1 MSLGDDISRNFASL
15 SFDRIHH
22 DHIAQDIIDY
32 IAPFNLDILRVR
44 PVGHRRTMRMYD
56 STATYGGFILS
67 QFIQGAVCN
76 SSTRWFG
83 LKYIDEE
90 INEQQEVQTWFKQV
104 VTAMLQALR
113 SSNFYEGNG
122 QSINSWVH
130 LGTAPLLCEM
140 VPQSRSGLAKLC
152 YTSIPYGQ
160 YVMSA
165 GPDGKVDT
173 FLRKVKLPLI
183 VLKKMFDP
191 KASPFNK
198 GISAEWERACEK
210 NPYEKQEVLQCIEPR
225 EDLYGKN
232 QSLAPNASSLKRA
245 DQLPWASVWIEY
257 GTKNRILRE
266 SGYRLFP
273 VAIARYDLIAGET
286 YGRGPSEMALPDAR
300 TLNEADRKEQ
310 LMWDRYLDPP
320 TLTKRNSIISG
331 VLSKRAGGDTI
342 VTDPGTAV
350 RPLFD
355 TTAWQPDDMMRKR
368 KEQAILRVYHVNE
381 ILNLLAREKPEMTAF
396 EVNARLSLL
405 QQIQGPVF
413 SRLEQDYLATIVQV
427 TLDNM
432 AHARMLEDPPA
443 ELTMRGTDGVLTI
456 SYEGPL
462 ARAQR
467 SQEVL
472 DIQQS
477 VADLASISQFD
488 PDTVHIPDWKR
499 VVRKLWE
506 IRGTQDLTLNEAEF
520 KQLMQQIQQQQ
531 QEQQQMQLA
540 GGMAEAAGK
549 VAPFIKQMREGG
561 GALGMGGGGGGGQQ
575 QSPAAA

>member
-1 MSLGDDISRNFASL
+1 
-15 SFDRIHH
+15 
-22 DHIAQDIIDY
+22 
-32 IAPFNLDILRVR
+32 
-44 PVGHRRTMRMYD
+44 MYD

-76 SSTRWFG
+76 SATRWFG
-83 LKYIDEE
+83 LKYIEEE
-90 INEQQEVQTWFKQV
+90 INEQQAVQVWFKKTT
-104 VTAMLQALR
+104 TAMLQALR
-113 SSNFYEGNG
+113 GSNFYEGNG

-140 VPQSRSGLAKLC
+140 VPQTRSGLSQLC
-152 YTSIPYGQ
+152 YTSIPFGQ
-160 YVMSA
+160 YVMSC
-165 GPDGKVDT
+165 GPDGKIDT
-173 FLRKVKLPLI
+173 FMRKVKLPLI
-183 VLKKMFDP
+183 TVKKMFDP
-191 KASPFNK
+191 RNGPFNK
-198 GISAEWERACEK
+198 GISEEWERRVQKA
-210 NPYEKQEVLQCIEPR
+210 PYEKVEILHCIQPR
-225 EDLYGKN
+225 EDLYGKGQN
-232 QSLAPNASSLKRA
+232 QPAKIPRA
-245 DQLPWASVWIEY
+245 DQLPFASIWIEY
-257 GTKNRILRE
+257 GTKNKILRE

-342 VTDPGTAV
+342 VTDPQTAV

-355 TTAWQPDDMMRKR
+355 ATAWQPDDMMRKR

-432 AHARMLEDPPA
+432 AHARMLENPPA
-443 ELTMRGTDGVLTI
+443 EISMGPTDGVLSIT
-456 SYEGPL
+456 YEGPL

-472 DIQQS
+472 DIQQG
-477 VADLASISQFD
+477 VADLAQVMQFD
-488 PDTVHIPDWKR
+488 PDAPHLINWEKL
-499 VVRKLWE
+499 VRKLWE
-506 IRGTQDLTLNEAEF
+506 IRGTEDLMLSEGEF
-520 KQLMQQIQQQQ
+520 RQVMAQLQQQHQQMQQQQ
-531 QEQQQMQLA
+531 I
-540 GGMAEAAGK
+540 AAGAAQAMGQA
-549 VAPFIKQMREGG
+549 APMVKAMREGA
-561 GALGMGGGGGGGQQ
+561 GAQP
-575 QSPAAA
+575 PAAAA